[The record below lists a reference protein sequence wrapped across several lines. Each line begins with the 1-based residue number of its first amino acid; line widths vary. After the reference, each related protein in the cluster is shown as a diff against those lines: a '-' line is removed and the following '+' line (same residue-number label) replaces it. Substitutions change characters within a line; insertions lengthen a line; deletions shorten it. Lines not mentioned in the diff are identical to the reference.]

1 MADKEIP
8 TSGPGF
14 DVRHWLGNR
23 AGGDAIT
30 IFEIGLELQTLRA
43 QAALMLALEAENASL
58 KAALR
63 RAPPAGDVASKDP
76 PIDGDR
82 GK

>member
-1 MADKEIP
+1 
-8 TSGPGF
+8 
-14 DVRHWLGNR
+14 
-23 AGGDAIT
+23 
-30 IFEIGLELQTLRA
+30 
-43 QAALMLALEAENASL
+43 MLALEAENASL